1 MSSSLRH
8 HGLQHTRLPCP
19 SPAPHSLSYICI
31 TAHLKLCYN
40 LLYKL
45 FLLLDGVFLE
55 GKKRLWAFFFF
66 VFPLLPGSPLLH
78 QFPLV
83 KHQVQCLAYTICS
96 RDDSVVN
103 GLPLVAQ
110 LVKNPMAMQE
120 TWVQFLGW
128 EDPMEEGLA
137 THSSILAWSIPMS
150 RGAWWTTVHGV

>member
-1 MSSSLRH
+1 MSSSLRP
-8 HGLQHTRLPCP
+8 HGLQHTRFPCP
-19 SPAPHSLSYICI
+19 SPAPHGLSYICI

-66 VFPLLPGSPLLH
+66 IFPLLPGSPLLH

-96 RDDSVVN
+96 RDDGVVN
-103 GLPLVAQ
+103 GLPLEAQ
-110 LVKNPMAMQE
+110 LVKNPAAMQE
-120 TWVQFLGW
+120 TRVQFLGW

-137 THSSILAWSIPMS
+137 THSCILAWRIPMS